1 MSKLLAKYKDGDKE
15 MIYEVIEV
23 APGEN
28 GAVRVILPLE
38 ENQVLDKNEIN
49 DCWIAR
55 ELVEIYED
63 KGGEG

>member
-1 MSKLLAKYKDGDKE
+1 